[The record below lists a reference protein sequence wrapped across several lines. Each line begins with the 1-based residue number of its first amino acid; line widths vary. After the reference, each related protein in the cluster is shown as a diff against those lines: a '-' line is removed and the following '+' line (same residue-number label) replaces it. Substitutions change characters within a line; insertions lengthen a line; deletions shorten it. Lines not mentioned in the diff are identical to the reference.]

1 MTWTI
6 TLPYTRPPSG
16 LSANDRSHWAT
27 RARSIAMV
35 RAQVKNLAYEAA
47 IPHLGRVQVEIIWV
61 VNDRRRRDADNAA
74 PFAKAIFDG
83 LAADTGVS
91 AHIVPDDAP
100 EYMTKLMPRI
110 EYRAGETPHFEVI
123 VADITHR
130 PSAIDEV
137 AETRLPT

>member
-1 MTWTI
+1 MTWTL
-6 TLPYTRPPSG
+6 TLSHTRPPSG
-16 LSANDRSHWAT
+16 LSANDRAHWAT
-27 RARSIAMV
+27 RARSIATV
-35 RAQVKNLAYEAA
+35 RAQVKDLAYEAL

-61 VNDRRRRDADNAA
+61 VNDRRRRDADNTA

-100 EYMTKLMPRI
+100 QYMTKLMPRI
-110 EYRAGETPHFEVI
+110 EYRPDDTPHFEVI
-123 VADITHR
+123 ITDITHR
-130 PSAIDEV
+130 PAAIDEV